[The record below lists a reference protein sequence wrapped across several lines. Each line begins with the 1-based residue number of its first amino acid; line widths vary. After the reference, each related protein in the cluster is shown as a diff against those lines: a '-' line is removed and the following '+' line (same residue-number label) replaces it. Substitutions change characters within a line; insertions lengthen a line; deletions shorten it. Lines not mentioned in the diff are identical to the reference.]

1 MKRQLCGIPL
11 LLGLLPAQAIEFTIG
26 SDSGDSQF
34 HQPGATA
41 VGQVFIFPRSGFE
54 TSFLIDGITFW
65 GKASPSTVQFKLGYV
80 NGDQFYEGFSSS
92 YTFGAGGGDG
102 EFETIHF
109 DLPNLRFPSGYY
121 VLGYFTGLPDNAS
134 FRLNSW
140 SSDAYTSEL
149 NYLALYNAGD
159 PTCSIY
165 YQQNGLWAHDPNDLG
180 FLAQLSGTYT
190 GDMSSNKELPTE
202 GFLPGVPLS
211 PGFQINSGGS
221 PQHGVPDGG
230 ACGTLLVLSLGLLGL
245 VRHSMRGVPQ

>member
-1 MKRQLCGIPL
+1 
-11 LLGLLPAQAIEFTIG
+11 
-26 SDSGDSQF
+26 
-34 HQPGATA
+34 

-65 GKASPSTVQFKLGYV
+65 GNASPSTVQFKLGYV
-80 NGDQFYEGFSSS
+80 NGSSILDGLFYEGFSAS

-102 EFETIHF
+102 QFETIHF
-109 DLPNLRFPSGYY
+109 DLPSLRFPSGYY

-149 NYLALYNAGD
+149 DYLALYNAGD
-159 PTCSIY
+159 PNCSIY
-165 YQQNGLWAHDPNDLG
+165 YQQNNVWARDPNDLG
-180 FLAQLSGTYT
+180 FLAQVTGTYT

-211 PGFQINSGGS
+211 QINSPGGP
-221 PQHGVPDGG
+221 PQTGVPDAGASLTLLLLSLGSLGVLRRRHQGRFVAPFVAG
-230 ACGTLLVLSLGLLGL
+230 ACGNKVG
-245 VRHSMRGVPQ
+245 HAD